1 MKYYEFGK
9 NIAYW
14 ERYAQRLKSLKGF
27 KCFIDLMRKQ
37 KFALIICLY
46 VIRWSCEP
54 VDYSMDVNA
63 VRIAG
68 ALWWYYASKLFEM
81 LGTSIK

>member
-1 MKYYEFGK
+1 
-9 NIAYW
+9 
-14 ERYAQRLKSLKGF
+14 
-27 KCFIDLMRKQ
+27 
-37 KFALIICLY
+37 
-46 VIRWSCEP
+46 
-54 VDYSMDVNA
+54 MDVNA